1 MDIAVL
7 DDRGVIREVRTVSEA
22 DYKTDPA
29 ARTVALPP
37 GHDMGQ
43 RLGQYAWDF
52 LRQCFMPVP
61 HGPLDSV
68 ASENA
73 GLVSALVAM
82 ADQLH
87 DKGVVTLS
95 KEQLAAVAEW
105 RQSAR

>member
-7 DDRGVIREVRTVSEA
+7 DDRGVIREVRAVSEV
-22 DYKTDPA
+22 DYRTDPA

-61 HGPLDSV
+61 HDPLAAA
-68 ASENA
+68 ASESPR
-73 GLVSALVAM
+73 LVEALVAV
-82 ADQLH
+82 ANQLH
-87 DKGVVTLS
+87 DAGVVTLS
-95 KEQLAAVAEW
+95 EDQRNAVTDW
-105 RQSAR
+105 LVRLG